1 MWKSHLNYLNGYTNS
16 SSLFMQFF
24 FKYRANFNRID
35 TLILILLINKTYL
48 TFHFIKMI
56 RATSPLCHACGHF
69 IQENPLVRQGLV
81 PDSLSDLFIPIF
93 QKPPEKKRRIVTKS
107 RILSGKISC
116 LVFFNHFRD
125 IIHTLKLFLLVF
137 FFYLQST

>member
-1 MWKSHLNYLNGYTNS
+1 
-16 SSLFMQFF
+16 
-24 FKYRANFNRID
+24 
-35 TLILILLINKTYL
+35 
-48 TFHFIKMI
+48 MI
-56 RATSPLCHACGHF
+56 GATSTLCHACGHF

-125 IIHTLKLFLLVF
+125 IIYTLKLFLLVF